1 MRLAIL
7 GRKRQEPDGA
17 TMKPLDVLRG
27 LYVRCPRL
35 VREMAKPFAAL
46 VPTSIKFGG
55 TYTEWRARIARAA
68 SDPQFADEQQIA
80 SLRALL
86 AKAHRG
92 SPFYR
97 KLIDEAFGTGFDT
110 STFTLEDLR
119 RLPILGKHCLR
130 RAGEAALAV
139 PRGQLDKAVT
149 NGSNAE
155 PPFSFYLDKDRSP
168 REMSFVYDVWSRT
181 RFCERAARA
190 SLLGFHLNGG
200 PNITDWDPALRELK
214 LAVFP
219 MTVEDV
225 SVYLDEIDRRGIRFL
240 RGYPSAIELLCR
252 RMQQLGR
259 TPRAGIVGI
268 LPISE
273 PLYDHQRALI
283 RSVLG
288 DVSFGVFYGLSE
300 KVAFAAEVPG
310 EEGLYEFN
318 PLYGVTELVDE
329 DGQPVTELGRE
340 GRIVGTG
347 FLSTGMPF
355 IRYDTGDFGT
365 LAQLPTPG
373 NGQRMR
379 IRALAP
385 RRKPHFLISF
395 DGQRIVTVNITPKN
409 SMLFEG
415 IAEYQFYQDTPG
427 EVVIR
432 YILDRDG
439 TVADIERVLAY
450 MTEQCQGSLVFR
462 LEAVSQLVTGR
473 SGKRA
478 YIDQRLDVGHY

>member
-1 MRLAIL
+1 MRLVT
-7 GRKRQEPDGA
+7 RRRRHEPDGA
-17 TMKPLDVLRG
+17 TMNPFDILRG
-27 LYVRCPRL
+27 FYVRAPRV

-46 VPTSIKFGG
+46 LPTSVKFGG
-55 TYTEWRARIARAA
+55 TYAEWRTRIARAA
-68 SDPQFADEQQIA
+68 SDPHYAHEQHVA
-80 SLRALL
+80 ALRALL

-97 KLIDEAFGTGFDT
+97 GLIEEAFGPAFDA
-110 STFTLEDLR
+110 STFLPEDLR
-119 RLPILGKHCLR
+119 RLPIIDKHRLKEV
-130 RAGEAALAV
+130 GDAALAV
-139 PRGQLDKAVT
+139 PRGQLDKAIT
-149 NGSNAE
+149 NGSNAQ
-155 PPFSFYLDKDRSP
+155 PPFAFHLDKDRSP
-168 REMSFVYDVWSRT
+168 KEMAFIYDVWSRT
-181 RFCERAARA
+181 GYGESDARA

-200 PNITDWDPALRELK
+200 APGIFDWDPGLRELK

-219 MTVEDV
+219 MTPEDV
-225 SVYLDEIDRRGIRFL
+225 SLYLDEIDRRGIRFL

-252 RMQQLGR
+252 RMKQLGR

-273 PLYDHQRALI
+273 PLYDHQRAFI

-288 DVSFGVFYGLSE
+288 DVAFGVFYGLSE
-300 KVAFAAEVPG
+300 KAAFAAEVPG
-310 EEGLYEFN
+310 EDGLYEFS

-329 DGQPVTELGRE
+329 DGQPVTEPGRE
-340 GRIVGTG
+340 GRIIGTG

-365 LAQLPTPG
+365 LVELPSPE
-373 NGQRMR
+373 NGQRMK
-379 IRALAP
+379 IRSLAP
-385 RRKPHFLISF
+385 RRKPYFLISS

-409 SMLFEG
+409 STLFEG
-415 IAEYQFYQDTPG
+415 VLEYQFYQDTPG

-439 TVADIERVLAY
+439 SQADIERVHAY
-450 MTEQCQGSLVFR
+450 MTQHCRGSLTFR
-462 LEAVSQLVTGR
+462 LEPVSQIAGGR

-478 YIDQRLDVGHY
+478 YIDQRLDIVHY